1 MQSKRYFSSNDPNK
15 KSESDYEKNF
25 ASFLD
30 QSKDKTGPS
39 LEEQLKDRQLKSA
52 EEQTRIEKDKIEF
65 EKRKQEDFED
75 MLKGDGA
82 ARKRKEDMNLQE
94 LFKTYYSK
102 VKEQDPKE
110 YVNSAKSSL
119 NSFSS
124 LLERRR
130 QSAATK
136 KEEKKTTEEPAS

>member
-1 MQSKRYFSSNDPNK
+1 MYACKRHFSSNDPK
-15 KSESDYEKNF
+15 KTQESDYEKNF

-39 LEEQLKDRQLKSA
+39 LEDQMKERQLKSE
-52 EEQTRIEKDKIEF
+52 EEQARIEKEKIEF
-65 EKRKQEDFED
+65 EKKKQEEFED
-75 MLKGDGA
+75 MLKGEKSTK
-82 ARKRKEDMNLQE
+82 KRTEDMNLQE

-130 QSAATK
+130 
-136 KEEKKTTEEPAS
+136 

>member
-1 MQSKRYFSSNDPNK
+1 MK
-15 KSESDYEKNF
+15 E
-25 ASFLD
+25 
-30 QSKDKTGPS
+30 
-39 LEEQLKDRQLKSA
+39 RQLKSE
-52 EEQTRIEKDKIEF
+52 EEQARIEKEKIEF
-65 EKRKQEDFED
+65 EKKKQEEFED
-75 MLKGDGA
+75 MLKGEKSTK
-82 ARKRKEDMNLQE
+82 KRTEDMNLQE

-130 QSAATK
+130 
-136 KEEKKTTEEPAS
+136 